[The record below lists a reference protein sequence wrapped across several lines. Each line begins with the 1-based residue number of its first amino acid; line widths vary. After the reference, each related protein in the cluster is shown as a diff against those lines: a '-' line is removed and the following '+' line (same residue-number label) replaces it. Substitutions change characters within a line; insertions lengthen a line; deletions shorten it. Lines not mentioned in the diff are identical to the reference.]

1 MDQQYRICKLKIR
14 KSLIDRGFIFPVSK
28 DLRAELARAHSWTDK
43 AQETR
48 SIEEFEQSI
57 EGWQL
62 LSLAPIE
69 KESSDEEVVA
79 LALMTRSYKEE

>member
-14 KSLIDRGFIFPVSK
+14 KSLVDRGFIFPISK
-28 DLRAELARAHSWTDK
+28 ELRAELARVHSWTDK
-43 AQETR
+43 AQEAR
-48 SIEEFEQSI
+48 SIEEFEQSL

-62 LSLAPIE
+62 LTLAPIE